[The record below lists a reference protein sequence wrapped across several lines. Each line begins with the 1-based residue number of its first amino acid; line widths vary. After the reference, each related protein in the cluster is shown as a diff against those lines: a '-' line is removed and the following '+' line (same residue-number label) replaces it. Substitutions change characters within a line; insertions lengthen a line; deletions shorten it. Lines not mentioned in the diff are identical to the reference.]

1 MSIAIIFGG
10 KSCEHNVSVVTGVQL
25 LNAVKALDPLP
36 VYIDPHGEWHTG
48 EELFDLDAVRR
59 YDKLKTVYP
68 RLGQRGLYNARGRK
82 VAEMDVAI
90 LCCHGKNGEDGTL
103 QGLLELCGVPY
114 SGADVLGSALC
125 MHKAAFKQYVSDLG
139 VPTVPYT
146 SFTRREFNDN
156 IYAVADRLNTVGYPF
171 IVKPARLGSSIG
183 VGVARDE
190 AGLVEAARVAF
201 EFDDCV
207 IAEKLLED
215 FRELN
220 CAALGDENELIVSDV
235 EEPLGWKEF
244 LSFEDKYSGNKAY
257 MRRRLPADI
266 PEAVTAEV
274 KRLTAHVFRT
284 AGLSGVVRVDF
295 MLAADG
301 TLYLNEV
308 NTLPGSLAA
317 YFFRRLGINETAL
330 VRKLADIAIRRFDAA
345 DRLKYSYSSPAM
357 KGKE

>member
-10 KSCEHNVSVVTGVQL
+10 RSCEHNVSVVTGVQL
-25 LNAVKALDPLP
+25 LNAVRSLDPLP
-36 VYIDPHGEWHTG
+36 IYIDPHGEWHTG
-48 EELFDLDAVRR
+48 GQLFDLDAVKSF
-59 YDKLKTVYP
+59 DKLKKVYP
-68 RLGQRGLYNARGRK
+68 RPGSRGLYNERGRK
-82 VAEMDVAI
+82 IADMDAAV

-125 MHKAAFKQYVSDLG
+125 MHKAAFKQFVATAG

-146 SFTRREFNDN
+146 TFTRGEFNGK
-156 IYAVADRLNTVGYPF
+156 IYDVADRLNAVGYPF
-171 IVKPARLGSSIG
+171 IIKPARLGSSIG

-190 AGLVEAARVAF
+190 AGLVEASRVAF
-201 EFDDCV
+201 EFDDCI
-207 IAEKLLED
+207 IAEKLLEN

-220 CAALGDENELIVSDV
+220 CAALGDEQELIVSEV

-257 MRRRLPADI
+257 MRRRLPAEI
-266 PEAVTAEV
+266 PEEVAAEV

-301 TLYLNEV
+301 SLYLNEV

-317 YFFRRLGINETAL
+317 YFFRQMGMNETAL
-330 VRKLADIAIRRFDAA
+330 VKKLVEIAKRRHESAA
-345 DRLKYSYSSPAM
+345 KLKYSYSSPAM
-357 KGKE
+357 TGKE